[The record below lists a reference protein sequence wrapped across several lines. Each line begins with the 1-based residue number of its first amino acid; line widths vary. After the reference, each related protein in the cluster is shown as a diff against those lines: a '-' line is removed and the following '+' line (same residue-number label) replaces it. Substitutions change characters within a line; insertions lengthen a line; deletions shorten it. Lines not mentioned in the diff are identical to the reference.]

1 MYNRKFHVFLVK
13 IDGDKSIMKSIFVGH
28 VTDQFIAIHFVVSV
42 KFKTPEE
49 MFDQRK
55 ELVTFIT
62 KCDGIISNYD
72 NFNIYYFFIKIVPRA
87 SWLGKLG
94 EGSPGDKVACSW
106 QCATRFIT
114 NCDRYYWNC
123 NELTRANCDRGL
135 QIATAPQIL
144 LPLFCG
150 YSR

>member
-94 EGSPGDKVACSW
+94 EGSPGDKVACS
-106 QCATRFIT
+106 
-114 NCDRYYWNC
+114 
-123 NELTRANCDRGL
+123 
-135 QIATAPQIL
+135 
-144 LPLFCG
+144 
-150 YSR
+150 

>member
-1 MYNRKFHVFLVK
+1 
-13 IDGDKSIMKSIFVGH
+13 MKSIFVGH
-28 VTDQFIAIHFVVSV
+28 VTDQFIAIHFVVSE

-87 SWLGKLG
+87 SWLGKWEKEALG
-94 EGSPGDKVACSW
+94 
-106 QCATRFIT
+106 TRLLVHD
-114 NCDRYYWNC
+114 NV
-123 NELTRANCDRGL
+123 LRGLL
-135 QIATAPQIL
+135 QIATGITEIAMNLLEQIATGAANCDSTSNPIATL
-144 LPLFCG
+144 LWLFQIACHATK
-150 YSR
+150 